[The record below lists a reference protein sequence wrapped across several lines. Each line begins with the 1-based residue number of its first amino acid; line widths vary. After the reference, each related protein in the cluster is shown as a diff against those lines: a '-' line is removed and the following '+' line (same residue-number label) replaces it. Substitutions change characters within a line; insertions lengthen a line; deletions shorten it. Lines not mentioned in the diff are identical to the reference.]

1 MRGSWL
7 LLAIGIAL
15 EVAGTVCMKASDGFR
30 DLRASALMFAL
41 YALSLTTLAFA
52 FRRIDIAVGYAVW
65 SGAGLVLVVAIGMLW
80 FREPATAGRLLLLLL
95 ILIGL
100 VGLPLIGAAGSGTD
114 RTLP

>member
-7 LLAIGIAL
+7 LLAVAIAL

-30 DLRASALMFAL
+30 DLRASALMFGL

-52 FRRIDIAVGYAVW
+52 FRRIDIAIGYAVG
-65 SGAGLVLVVAIGMLW
+65 SGAGLILVVAIGMLW

-100 VGLPLIGAAGSGTD
+100 VGLPLMDSGNN